1 MTNHRS
7 RIPATVPA
15 AIIETLEG
23 RTYTCWVNR
32 HDTPML
38 DIYEI
43 RNADGTLRW
52 ASKDPGLFETIAEIY
67 TR

>member
-1 MTNHRS
+1 MTNNRHRF
-7 RIPATVPA
+7 PATVPA

-52 ASKDPGLFETIAEIY
+52 ASKDPGLFETIAQVY
-67 TR
+67 VR